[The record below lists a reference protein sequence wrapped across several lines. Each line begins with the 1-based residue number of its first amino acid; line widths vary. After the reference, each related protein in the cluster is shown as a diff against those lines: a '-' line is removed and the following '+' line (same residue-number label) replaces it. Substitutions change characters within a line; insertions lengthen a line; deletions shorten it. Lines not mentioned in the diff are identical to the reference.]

1 MADLSTKY
9 MGLHLKNPFIAAS
22 SGLTSSIENIK
33 KLENAGIAAVVLKS
47 IFEEEIL
54 IEVKENIREAEKNPM
69 IYTDLSETLDYVDL
83 HVKEDNLANYL
94 NLIKQAKDETLIPV
108 IASINCITSSE
119 WTYFA
124 KEIEQAGA
132 DALELN
138 IFLNPSDLSET
149 DFEKKYPEI
158 IKKVQS
164 GISIPIA
171 VKISQYFTKVSR
183 TIQEISHSGIAGIV
197 LFNRFY
203 SPDIDL
209 EKLEIVPANQFS
221 TETDYLLPLRWT
233 ALMSG
238 KVGCDLAASTGI
250 QSGEAAL
257 KLILAGASAVEIAS
271 ILYKNGIEHIG
282 NLISQMEN
290 WMEQHHYNYLEQ
302 LKGRLSQQS
311 VKDPAIYERMQ
322 FMRHFSGI
330 E

>member
-9 MGLHLKNPFIAAS
+9 LGLQLKNPFIAAS
-22 SGLTSSIENIK
+22 SSLTSSVENIK

-54 IEVKENIREAEKNPM
+54 LETKESLHEAEKNSM
-69 IYTDLSETLDYVDL
+69 IYTDLSETLDYIDL
-83 HVKEDNLANYL
+83 HVKEDNLAGYL
-94 NLIKQAKDETLIPV
+94 NLIRQAKDETLIPV

-119 WTYFA
+119 WTSFA

-138 IFLNPSDLSET
+138 IFLNPSDLTDS
-149 DFEKKYPEI
+149 DFEETYRQI
-158 IKKVQS
+158 IKKVLTA
-164 GISIPIA
+164 ISIPVA

-183 TIQEISHSGIAGIV
+183 TIQNISNSGVAGIV

-209 EKLEIVPANQFS
+209 EKLEIVPADQFS
-221 TETDYLLPLRWT
+221 SATDYLLPLRWT

-238 KVGCDLAASTGI
+238 KTGCDLAASTGI
-250 QSGEAAL
+250 HSGETAL

-271 ILYKNGIEHIG
+271 VLYKNGIDYTG
-282 NLISQMEN
+282 NLITQMDN

-302 LKGRLSQQS
+302 LKGKFSQQS
-311 VKDPAIYERMQ
+311 VKDPAAYERMQ